1 MRPRG
6 MWPNSPDRKW
16 FFNFSVNAPVR
27 CYGVG
32 ILGSESN
39 TLKVTLS
46 LLNISSGETVAA
58 KHTKVMADANEDN
71 YKVLF
76 DRPVLIEP
84 GTQHRVTAVSVGP
97 RSRRA
102 MNGLREVTCHHGNRS
117 VTFTFAHT
125 ELRGRDEYDVSL
137 MGHIPTIYFSFL

>member
-1 MRPRG
+1 
-6 MWPNSPDRKW
+6 
-16 FFNFSVNAPVR
+16 
-27 CYGVG
+27 
-32 ILGSESN
+32 
-39 TLKVTLS
+39 
-46 LLNISSGETVAA
+46 
-58 KHTKVMADANEDN
+58 MADANEDN

-76 DRPVLIEP
+76 DRPVLVNLVAYRCCLTVSVKIEP